1 MRNVRKLLGVLPICC
16 GMLAFST
23 SAAASG
29 SAAGSQARLAVR
41 IAPCDSAW
49 NGATPYVSG
58 NKVSYRG
65 INYTAAYWTQG
76 NYPASSSGS
85 ADSAQPWVAGPACR
99 VAKVAAAASDHDAN
113 FSPATLQF
121 LKTNTGLDGEQWD
134 NIMKLVNKPEQDSLD
149 WTKFYGYCE
158 PLGDRRGYTIGIF
171 GATTGG
177 PNDTGPDGPAL
188 FKEYDAASG
197 ASSPSIAGGLT
208 RAGVHGSMQGS
219 ILNITDSKTVF
230 CGKIGGLQNNA
241 AWREA
246 MWHTFYNVY
255 IKYSLQQARQ
265 RGFSSALTI
274 GSFVDT
280 ALNQGAD
287 GDSGS
292 LEGVLAKSGS
302 STNEKTFM
310 TSFYAQRTKVVDTN
324 EYNQPPNG
332 KNRVKQWSSL
342 LGMGETDLKDAD
354 AAVAKVTNWTLK

>member
-1 MRNVRKLLGVLPICC
+1 MGILPICC
-16 GMLAFST
+16 GLMALST
-23 SAAASG
+23 DAAAYG
-29 SAAGSQARLAVR
+29 SAAGAQVRLAAR

-49 NGATPYVSG
+49 NSTIPYVGG

-65 INYTAAYWTQG
+65 VNYTAAYWTQG

-85 ADSAQPWVAGPACR
+85 ADSAQPWVAGAACR
-99 VAKVAAAASDHDAN
+99 VAAAAASGHDAN

-149 WTKFYGYCE
+149 WTRFYGYCE
-158 PLGDRRGYTIGIF
+158 PLGDKRGYTIGIF

-197 ASSPSIAGGLT
+197 ASKPSIAGGLA

-280 ALNQGAD
+280 SLNQGAD

-302 STNEKTFM
+302 SSDEKTFM

-324 EYNQPPNG
+324 EYNQSPNG

-342 LGMGETDLKDAD
+342 LGMGETDLKNAD
-354 AAVAKVTNWTLK
+354 AAVAKVTNWILK